1 MQALVFLGALGL
13 AGAQEHEHEH
23 GGTAPEESASR
34 EPGDPPAAHVHGSS
48 TPLGIPESRN
58 ASGTAWQPDS
68 TPMRG
73 LHYSKGSWAMMGH
86 WNFFAGYDDQGSDR
100 GDSDWTGPNW
110 AMLMESR
117 PAGGGRLMFRE
128 MLSLDPLTIGKE
140 GYPLLLQTGEALD
153 GEPLHDRQHPHDL
166 FMELAAVYTRP
177 LSDSVAW
184 QIYAAPAGEPA
195 LGPPAFPHRASAM
208 SDPLAPLSHHWQ
220 DSTHISFG
228 VFTAGLLTRRFMFEG
243 SWFNGR
249 EPDEDRYDFDFRRL
263 DSYSGR
269 VSYNPTMHVSF
280 QVSYGYLDSPEEL
293 APEVS
298 IHRFTASAMVSYP
311 LGHSLHLD
319 FTGVFGTND
328 ASGEPDTSSWLMEA
342 NCGIGSR
349 HTVFGRLEYV
359 EKSGHDLALPP
370 ALEEEVFPVKSLVA
384 GYVFRLW
391 STNTFALG
399 IGARAAIN
407 LIEDDL
413 EPFYGTQEPAGYMV
427 FLQFQ
432 PALGQHNQHHASA
445 QR

>member
-1 MQALVFLGALGL
+1 MITLQASLLLGSLGL
-13 AGAQEHEHEH
+13 IEAQGHEQ
-23 GGTAPEESASR
+23 
-34 EPGDPPAAHVHGSS
+34 GDPPAESAQQASEDIHAAHLRGSS
-48 TPLGIPESRN
+48 QPLGIPESRN

-73 LHYSKGSWAMMGH
+73 LHFSKGSWAMMGH

-117 PAGGGRLMFRE
+117 RAGGGRLMFRE

-166 FMELAAVYTRP
+166 FMELAAIYTRP

-228 VFTAGLLTRRFMFEG
+228 VLTAGLLTRRFMVEG

-269 VSYNPTMHVSF
+269 VSYNPTRNWSL
-280 QVSYGYLDSPEEL
+280 QLSYGYLDSPEEL

-298 IHRFTASAMVSYP
+298 IHRFTASAMASYP
-311 LGHSLHLD
+311 LGHSARVD

-328 ASGEPDTSSWLMEA
+328 ASGEADTSSWLVEV

-349 HTVFGRLEYV
+349 HTVFGRFEHV

-370 ALEEEVFPVKSLVA
+370 ALEEKVFPVKSLVA

-391 STNTFALG
+391 STSTFTLG

-413 EPFYGTQEPAGYMV
+413 EPFYGTTEPAGTMV

-432 PALGQHNQHHASA
+432 PSLATHTMHHASA